1 MVLAEAVRNSL
12 NIELTAGMPRHLL
25 DGWFFQGESSTKCSE
40 CSTTYKIFRC
50 PYSTSK
56 GEYKYWAVVCDECE
70 TASTLDDISEA
81 SKKALTKWDKGDV
94 QNKPKGNSEQKPTPA
109 ALEKPSKPEPINTTK
124 KKSESG
130 FAPIDDL
137 QIGDEVEHSSFG
149 KGVIFNLHGTGES
162 VDATI
167 GFYGGGVR
175 VFALAYAPL
184 KRVNSQPKIASNNF
198 KSAKYSTTQIKDTIQ
213 MLKELIATIQEKHL
227 ISHSNFG
234 GYELPSDISK
244 PDLIAY
250 TKKYGFK
257 HLQELRIALREVF
270 VGTGKAAPPTSSVDV
285 LDIGCGPG
293 MSRTMLRE
301 FGISVKTYSGVDYA
315 ESCLWLANE
324 LNSDLS
330 SCSEPSVEG
339 QFVLSLDEIK
349 PAEVVGFVIMNHVL
363 NQPFVNELKLTSWAK
378 NLNRIYPY
386 GFFLLNVEPR
396 YDPYEK
402 KSQLFEGML
411 LIENITILN
420 SLSFVV
426 PGEFKGQKTVSW
438 WVCGRS

>member
-12 NIELTAGMPRHLL
+12 NIELTAGMPRCQF
-25 DGWFFQGESSTKCSE
+25 DGWFFQGESPAKCPE
-40 CSTTYKIFRC
+40 CSTNYKIFRC
-50 PYSTSK
+50 PYTHSK
-56 GEYKYWAVVCDECE
+56 GESKYWAVVCDGCE
-70 TASTLDDISEA
+70 TALTLDDISEA
-81 SKKALTKWDKGDV
+81 NKKALRKWDKAEI
-94 QNKPKGNSEQKPTPA
+94 QNQPLGIAERKPTPA
-109 ALEKPSKPEPINTTK
+109 IMEKPSKPQPVRTQK

-130 FAPIDDL
+130 FAPTDDL
-137 QIGDEVEHSSFG
+137 QIGDVVEHSSFG
-149 KGVIFNLHGTGES
+149 QGVIFNLRGTDES
-162 VDATI
+162 AEATI

-184 KRVNSQPKIASNNF
+184 KRVNSQPQITSNNF
-198 KSAKYSTTQIKDTIQ
+198 NSTKYSTPQNKDTIQ
-213 MLKELIATIQEKHL
+213 ILRELIATIQEKHL

-270 VGTGKAAPPTSSVDV
+270 VGAGKATPPTSSVDV

-293 MSRTMLRE
+293 MSRTILRE

-315 ESCLWLANE
+315 ENCLWLAKE

-349 PAEVVGFVIMNHVL
+349 PSEVVGFVIMNHVL
-363 NQPFVNELKLTSWAK
+363 NQRFVNELKLTSWAK
-378 NLNRIYPY
+378 NLSRIYPH
-386 GFFLLNVEPR
+386 GFYLLSVEPQ
-396 YDPYEK
+396 K
-402 KSQLFEGML
+402 ISFENQTKLWKGML
-411 LIENITILN
+411 LKENITILN
-420 SLSFVV
+420 SLSLVV
-426 PGEFKGQKTVSW
+426 PGEFKAEKAVNW
-438 WVCGRS
+438 WECGKS